1 MSDYNNKMG
10 DGAKGTGDINTSH
23 RDVEVDLSEKIAQGR
38 YANLAIISHSPTE
51 FIIDFASMLPGMPKP
66 KVNNRVILT
75 PEHAKRL
82 FLSLQDNLA
91 RYEGNF
97 GEIEGPAK
105 KSQAQDPFTIL
116 NNTPKVGEA

>member
-1 MSDYNNKMG
+1 MSDKHMKVDQHN
-10 DGAKGTGDINTSH
+10 
-23 RDVEVDLSEKIAQGR
+23 VEVDLDEKIAQGR

-51 FIIDFASMLPGMPKP
+51 FILDFASMLPGMQKP

-82 FLSLQDNLA
+82 FQSLQDNIA

-97 GEIEGPAK
+97 GVIGASPA
-105 KSQAQDPFTIL
+105 SASPQSQDPFAGF
-116 NNTPKVGEA
+116 NPPKIGEA

>member
-1 MSDYNNKMG
+1 MSDYTKIG
-10 DGAKGTGDINTSH
+10 GAEH
-23 RDVEVDLSEKIAQGR
+23 RDVEVDLNEKIAQGR

-82 FLSLQDNLA
+82 YKSLHDNIA
-91 RYEGNF
+91 RYESNF
-97 GEIEGPAK
+97 GEIEGPSSSA
-105 KSQAQDPFTIL
+105 QAQEALSIL
-116 NNTPKVGEA
+116 NNSPKIGEA